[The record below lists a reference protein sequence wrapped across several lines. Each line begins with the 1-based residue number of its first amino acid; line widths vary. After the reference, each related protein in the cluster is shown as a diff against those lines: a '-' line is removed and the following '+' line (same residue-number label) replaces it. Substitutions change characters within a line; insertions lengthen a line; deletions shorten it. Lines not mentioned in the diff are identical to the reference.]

1 MTILYIGDIV
11 GQAGLKT
18 IELFLPS
25 LRDKHQPDLI
35 VAQGEN
41 VTDGRGISRADL
53 RQLLDL
59 GVDFVTGGNWTT
71 YRPEM
76 ISALASRNQPI
87 IGPANF
93 TPQAGPGHK
102 IYTTSNNQR
111 VLLISLLGQ
120 VVGRQLPAITNPL
133 LTVDKILAN
142 YQSDK
147 LAAIVVNF
155 HGDFSS
161 EKRTIG
167 YYLDGRVTLVVG
179 DHWHIQTNDAMILP
193 KGTAHITDVGMVG
206 SLNSS
211 LGVDLDSV
219 IPRWRDSKVTTNQI
233 DNRRPWQLNAVFVK
247 CRNQSAEQIETIRL
261 VKD

>member
-1 MTILYIGDIV
+1 MTILYIGDVV
-11 GQAGLKT
+11 GQAGLGAVS
-18 IELFLPS
+18 LFLPD
-25 LRDKHQPDLI
+25 LQDRYQPDLV

-41 VTDGRGISRADL
+41 VTDGRGISSADL
-53 RQLLDL
+53 HQLLDL

-71 YRPEM
+71 YRPEI
-76 ISALASRNQPI
+76 ISALANLDQPI

-102 IYTTSNNQR
+102 IYTTSSNQR

-133 LTVDKILAN
+133 LAVDKILADHR
-142 YQSDK
+142 SAR

-167 YYLDGRVTLVVG
+167 YYLDGRG
-179 DHWHIQTNDAMILP
+179 
-193 KGTAHITDVGMVG
+193 
-206 SLNSS
+206 
-211 LGVDLDSV
+211 
-219 IPRWRDSKVTTNQI
+219 
-233 DNRRPWQLNAVFVK
+233 
-247 CRNQSAEQIETIRL
+247 
-261 VKD
+261 